1 MNKRDMARFNRQ
13 GFTLVEILLA
23 VMIVVMLA
31 GSLYATFAAG
41 LKLDHR
47 SKQVFRDLD
56 ESRTIMEQLYRDF
69 GRTVSYDFRGS
80 FPDKKTFFAD
90 NTTLLFFI
98 DNGEQMRWVRYQL
111 LVPEKGKIAETRLG
125 TVSKRNETVTLF
137 SSIESG
143 LRTLVRDEGDFL
155 SFFDQN
161 VKPDRS
167 EVLSRRMT
175 EKGFVVSCAR
185 TIEGQPAMEWSVG
198 WNEDFLPAAV
208 RVQVSFKTQ
217 EGLIKDFTRDFL
229 LPAGGHDE
237 P

>member
-1 MNKRDMARFNRQ
+1 MNKNDVTCFNRQ
-13 GFTLVEILLA
+13 GFTLIEILLA
-23 VMIVVMLA
+23 VMIVVLLA

-41 LKLDHR
+41 FKLDR
-47 SKQVFRDLD
+47 YSKQVFRDLD
-56 ESRTIMEQLYRDF
+56 ENRTIMEQLHRDF
-69 GRTVSYDFRGS
+69 GRAVSYDFRGS
-80 FPDKKTFFAD
+80 FPDKKTFFTD
-90 NTTLLFFI
+90 DTTLLFFI
-98 DNGEQMRWVRYQL
+98 DNGKQIRWVRYHL
-111 LVPEKGKIAETRLG
+111 LVPEKDKIIETRLG
-125 TVSKRNETVTLF
+125 TVSKRNETVSMF
-137 SSIESG
+137 SSTESG

-185 TIEGQPAMEWSVG
+185 TIEGQPAIEWRVG

-208 RVQVSFKTQ
+208 RVNVSFETQ
-217 EGLIKDFTRDFL
+217 EGLIKDFKRDFI